1 VKAWF
6 ERFTLREQLALLLM
20 TAAIAVYLLV
30 MFALQPLSEA
40 RAEMRARNLATAAVL
55 QRVDAMAAQI
65 IALRSQET
73 ATPGATNNLSAL
85 LNERA
90 EAFQLRISRVQPNS
104 RGAVQL
110 RFESAPVEALL
121 RWLYD
126 LESRQALL
134 VEELSLSQTSSAGV
148 VSATLRVSALN

>member
-1 VKAWF
+1 MKAWF

-65 IALRSQET
+65 IALRAQET
-73 ATPGATNNLSAL
+73 ATPGATTNLSAL

-126 LESRQALL
+126 LESRQGLL